1 MAKVAI
7 KQNKELGSLSFLFMF
22 ICFVIGRF
30 FLGTLAYKFL
40 ICWVTFAIFFSNLGN
55 YIARRPTGKSLHADL
70 IGTSA
75 QVVDGNIASCFTM
88 KRIIVCNFIHI

>member
-1 MAKVAI
+1 MTKVAM

-30 FLGTLAYKFL
+30 FGNISLQISDMLGNFRH
-40 ICWVTFAIFFSNLGN
+40 FFFNLGN

>member
-1 MAKVAI
+1 
-7 KQNKELGSLSFLFMF
+7 MF